1 MVFSEAGQPEM
12 TDEEKLAAIAQQ
24 YAVLNNRTSGMEIKW
39 VVEMRIHGMITARD
53 GMQAGVMYFLKYMY
67 HTS

>member
-24 YAVLNNRTSGMEIKW
+24 YAVLNNRTSGTEIKW
-39 VVEMRIHGMITARD
+39 VGGNENTWHD
-53 GMQAGVMYFLKYMY
+53 HSKPLKG
-67 HTS
+67 TVCRLV